1 MKIKKYALNEI
12 PHPNNLK
19 ELVDIRAAMPNT
31 TAFQYKKKKEIVSVT
46 TAQFK
51 NDIECLGTYLFDCGI
66 RDSKVALIGEN
77 SYEWILSYFAV
88 VNGGNVIVPID
99 KELSN
104 ADIAD
109 MIKQSEAT
117 ALIYSDAYSDIAEE
131 NAHLKLF
138 NMKSFEEY
146 ISQGKD
152 SITSGNG
159 DYIIYKID
167 NYKMCSIIYT
177 SGTTGKPKGV
187 MLCHKNL
194 ATDIICSCENAY
206 IAGQSMLTL
215 PLHHTFAF
223 STSVLSMLLWGVTIS
238 INSSLRTF
246 KQDMK
251 DFKPQN
257 ILMVPLYVETMYK
270 NIWSA
275 AKEQG
280 KEKLIKAMLVMTSA
294 LRKTG
299 IDLRR
304 KIFKSILAEFG
315 GNLDLI
321 VSGGAPIK
329 EKYIEFFD
337 KIGITVLNGYGI
349 SECSPVVAV
358 SRNKARVEGSV
369 GLILRC
375 NQAKIQDG
383 EILLKGENVMLGYY
397 NDDVATK
404 EAFSDGWFKTGDLG
418 YIRDDYLFITGRKK
432 NLIILSN
439 GKNVSPEELEEKL
452 LEIPN
457 VKEVVVYAEN
467 DLITAE
473 IYAESKDGIEDGINK
488 LNKALPIYKQIQ
500 NIKFRDTEF
509 EKTTT
514 KKIKRGN

>member
-1 MKIKKYALNEI
+1 MKKYALNEI
-12 PHPNNLK
+12 PHPSNLK
-19 ELVDIRAAMPNT
+19 ELVNIRVAMSNKI
-31 TAFQYKKKKEIVSVT
+31 AFKYKKKKEIVSVT
-46 TAQFK
+46 TEQFK
-51 NDIECLGTYLFDCGI
+51 NDIECLGTYLFDCSI
-66 RDSKVALIGEN
+66 KDSKVALIGEN

-88 VNGGNVIVPID
+88 VNGGNVIVPLD

-104 ADIAD
+104 ADIAHL
-109 MIKQSEAT
+109 IQKSGAT
-117 ALIYSDAYSDIAEE
+117 ALIYSDTYSDIAEE
-131 NAHLKLF
+131 NKHLKLY
-138 NMKSFEEY
+138 NMKLFAEY
-146 ISQGKD
+146 IS
-152 SITSGNG
+152 SGQNLISAG
-159 DYIIYKID
+159 NRDYIDYQID
-167 NYKMCSIIYT
+167 ENKMCSIIYT

-194 ATDIICSCENAY
+194 VTDIICSCENVY
-206 IAGQSMLTL
+206 IADSSMLTL

-257 ILMVPLYVETMYK
+257 MFLVPLYVETMYK

-280 KEKLIKAMLVMTSA
+280 KEKQIKIMLAITSA
-294 LRKTG
+294 LRKIG
-299 IDLRR
+299 INIRR
-304 KIFKSILAEFG
+304 KVFKSALDEFG
-315 GNLDLI
+315 GELDLI
-321 VSGGAPIK
+321 VSGGSPIN

-358 SRNKARVEGSV
+358 NRNKSRVEGSV

-375 NQAKIQDG
+375 NRAKIQDG
-383 EILLKGENVMLGYY
+383 EILIKGENVMLGYY

-418 YIRDDYLFITGRKK
+418 YIKDDYLFITGRKK

-457 VKEVVVYAEN
+457 VTEVVVYAEN

-473 IYAESKDGIEDGINK
+473 IYAESKDGIEDGINI
-488 LNKALPIYKQIQ
+488 LNKTLPIYKHIQ